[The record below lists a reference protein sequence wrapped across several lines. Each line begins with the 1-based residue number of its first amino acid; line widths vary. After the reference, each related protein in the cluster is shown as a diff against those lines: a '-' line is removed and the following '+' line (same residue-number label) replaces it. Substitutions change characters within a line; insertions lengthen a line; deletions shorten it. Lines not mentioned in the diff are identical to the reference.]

1 MIDFIKKNIRCKV
14 FGNPINHSL
23 SPMIHG
29 LFSEQTG
36 IKYNYSKKLV
46 PVNNFKE
53 TLLDFFC
60 SKKSN
65 YGLNITVPFKNKA
78 FYLCNKLTDRAL
90 ASGSVNVIQ
99 RISFNSNEILGDNT
113 DGIGL
118 LYDLKRL
125 NFIKSDSLILL
136 LGVGDTS
143 NNIIIPLLNFGCSIY
158 VFNRTEFK
166 IKSFVLK
173 YKKYGKIFIFDPS
186 LNNNFDLVINATSSS
201 MNNVVPCFPKN
212 IKFNFNS
219 CCYDVFY
226 SSHNTPFL
234 DFCVVLGIK
243 KFSDGLGML
252 VSQAAYSF
260 YNWFG
265 FLPDINSIINIVVK
279 NIKNN

>member
-14 FGNPINHSL
+14 FGNPIKHSL

-29 LFSEQTG
+29 LFSKQTG

-46 PVNNFKE
+46 PVNNFKK

-60 SKKSN
+60 NKKSN

-78 FYLCNKLTDRAL
+78 FDLCHKLTDRAL

-99 RISFNSNEILGDNT
+99 RTSFNSNEILGDNT

-125 NFIKSDSLILL
+125 NFIKLDSSILL

-166 IKSFVLK
+166 TESFVLK
-173 YKKYGKIFIFDPS
+173 YKKYGKIFIFDSS

-201 MNNVVPCFPKN
+201 MNNVVPCLPKN

-226 SSHNTPFL
+226 SSCNTPFL
-234 DFCVVLGIK
+234 DFCVNFGIK

-265 FLPDINSIINIVVK
+265 FLPDINSVINIVVK

>member
-1 MIDFIKKNIRCKV
+1 MRCKV

-53 TLLDFFC
+53 ILLDFFC

-99 RISFNSNEILGDNT
+99 RISFNSSEILGDNT

-166 IKSFVLK
+166 IESFVLK

-212 IKFNFNS
+212 IKFNLNS

-226 SSHNTPFL
+226 SSYNTPFL
-234 DFCVVLGIK
+234 DFCIGLGIK